1 MSEVTN
7 VTLPNGRTVKNV
19 PVGMS
24 QKELQDLLIKNEKV
38 SPDVFAQPKPQ
49 PKPEPTPEP
58 EVDFPW
64 YQDIYQYV
72 KGNVDL
78 PAGIA
83 GGVYGARKGAPLGPK
98 ASFLT
103 GMAGGV
109 LGTFGGKL
117 ASDVFTGEELNYEE
131 AFDDAMMSA
140 GIDVATL
147 GAFKVANP
155 LYTMVRS
162 KLKLTPKQAADDALE
177 TINKGLEAGTPES
190 LQATQKLLEEK
201 GATLTRFQTGM
212 ASAWEVFAEKLGQAG
227 LFSGRESAKNIAK
240 VNQAV
245 QESLDDITSSVRIRT
260 GDSPTEVGE
269 SILDV
274 ITAGRMAL
282 SDAYGEGLDVITK
295 GLSNK
300 NVDVTPLRNQLIAFQ
315 NKNRIKTAG
324 TVEVP
329 PSGSPFSSRK
339 KATQRRVTSYKTT
352 LDKDT
357 LAFIKQHVSG
367 VLEHPTMT
375 AEAMLKVDKMLTK
388 EMKKFGDINSKNY
401 NDTAA
406 KELGDLQ
413 NQIKTGVLDILKKT
427 DPKAAKQY
435 EQLKNDYSA
444 GMKGLLPEINA
455 RVIKN
460 AEKGSYDALG
470 KLLTTNSD
478 VSKINNMLKSID
490 NAYKQIGKRE
500 ALPNEIPYATAKE
513 AKTAI
518 RQSFLKNL
526 VSDVDSPNFDIKE
539 YANLAARFSKPSEKA
554 RLKAI
559 MGEDYGKV
567 NQLFNAMS
575 EASKTPDGNLGVLFL
590 RGKEFQ
596 TGSQLFQLGQG
607 ATLGAS
613 AFAGGVP
620 AAVGS
625 AALILGSPIFLSK
638 MAYNKKAVNRL
649 LAFNKANF
657 ADDIAREKAA
667 LFIVSD
673 VIDALTPEEQKEI
686 MDAIKLRPFANEE
699 M

>member
-1 MSEVTN
+1 MSEVMN
-7 VTLPNGRTVKNV
+7 VTLPNGQVVENV

-24 QKELQDLLIKNEKV
+24 QTELQDLLIKNEKV
-38 SPDVFAQPKPQ
+38 SPDVFAQ

-98 ASFLT
+98 ASFLG
-103 GMAGGV
+103 GMAGGAI
-109 LGTFGGKL
+109 GTFGGKL

-131 AFDDAMMSA
+131 AFDDAMLSA

-155 LYTMVRS
+155 LYTMVRNR
-162 KLKLTPKQAADDALE
+162 LKLTPKQAADDALE
-177 TINKGLEAGTPES
+177 IINKGLEAGTPES
-190 LQATQKLLEEK
+190 LQATQKILEEK

-245 QESLDDITSSVRIRT
+245 QESLNDITSSVRIRT

-282 SDAYGEGLDVITK
+282 SDAYGEGLDALST
-295 GLSNK
+295 GLSK
-300 NVDVTPLRNQLIAFQ
+300 NAVDVSPLKNQILAFQ
-315 NKNRIKTAG
+315 KQNTVLTRGRDAQGKIVTERKSLLSDETTNFINK
-324 TVEVP
+324 
-329 PSGSPFSSRK
+329 
-339 KATQRRVTSYKTT
+339 
-352 LDKDT
+352 
-357 LAFIKQHVSG
+357 H
-367 VLEHPTMT
+367 LENILQYPNMT
-375 AEAMLKVDKMLTK
+375 GDALLKIDKMLTQ
-388 EMKKFGDINSKNY
+388 EMKQFGDISSKNY
-401 NDTAA
+401 NDTVA
-406 KELGDLQ
+406 KQLGDLQ
-413 NQIKTGVLDILKKT
+413 NQIKTGVLDVLKKT

-455 RVIKN
+455 RVVKN

-478 VSKINNMLKSID
+478 VSKINNMLNSID
-490 NAYKQIGKRE
+490 NAYKQLAKTEG
-500 ALPNEIPYATAKE
+500 LPTEIAYGTAKE
-513 AKTAI
+513 AKAAI
-518 RQSFLKNL
+518 RRSFLKNL
-526 VSDVDSPNFDIKE
+526 MPKIDSPDFDISE
-539 YANLAARFSKPSEKA
+539 YASLAARFSKPSEKA

-559 MGEDYGKV
+559 MGEDYGQV

-596 TGSQLFQLGQG
+596 TGGELVKLGQG
-607 ATLGAS
+607 AALGAS
-613 AFAGGVP
+613 ATLGSAL
-620 AAVGS
+620 ATVGS

-686 MDAIKLRPFANEE
+686 MDAINLRPTPN
-699 M
+699 

>member
-1 MSEVTN
+1 MSEVMN
-7 VTLPNGRTVKNV
+7 VTLPNGQVVENV

-24 QKELQDLLIKNEKV
+24 QTELQDLLIKNEKV

-49 PKPEPTPEP
+49 PKPEPTSEP

-83 GGVYGARKGAPLGPK
+83 AGIYGTRLGAPYGPK
-98 ASFLT
+98 AAFAS
-103 GMAGGV
+103 GV
-109 LGTFGGKL
+109 VSSATATFGGKL
-117 ASDVFTGEELNYEE
+117 ASDVFTGEELDYED
-131 AFDDAMMSA
+131 AFDAAMMSA
-140 GIDVATL
+140 GLDVATL
-147 GAFKVANP
+147 GAFKAANP
-155 LYTMVRS
+155 LYTMVR
-162 KLKLTPKQAADDALE
+162 KRLKLTPKQAADDALE

-190 LQATQKLLEEK
+190 LQATQKILEEK

-227 LFSGRESAKNIAK
+227 LFSGRESANNIAK

-245 QESLDDITSSVRIRT
+245 QESLNDITSSVRIRT
-260 GDSPTEVGE
+260 GDAPNEVGE

-282 SDAYGEGLDVITK
+282 SDAYGEGLDALGTGLTK
-295 GLSNK
+295 K
-300 NVDVTPLRNQLIAFQ
+300 AVDVSPLKNQILAFQ
-315 NKNRIKTAG
+315 KQNTVLTRGRDAQGKIVTERKSLLSKETTDFINK
-324 TVEVP
+324 
-329 PSGSPFSSRK
+329 
-339 KATQRRVTSYKTT
+339 
-352 LDKDT
+352 
-357 LAFIKQHVSG
+357 H
-367 VLEHPTMT
+367 LEDILQYPNMT
-375 AEAMLKVDKMLTK
+375 GDSLLKIDKMLTQ
-388 EMKKFGDINSKNY
+388 EMKQFGDISSQNY
-401 NDTAA
+401 NDTVA
-406 KELGDLQ
+406 KQLGDLQ
-413 NQIKTGVLDILKKT
+413 NQIKTGVLDVLKKT

-490 NAYKQIGKRE
+490 NAYKQLGKRE

-620 AAVGS
+620 AAIGS
-625 AALILGSPIFLSK
+625 AALVLGSPIFLSK

-673 VIDALTPEEQKEI
+673 VIDALTTEEQQEI
-686 MDAIKLRPFANEE
+686 VDAIKLRPFANEE

>member
-1 MSEVTN
+1 MSEVTD
-7 VTLPNGRTVKNV
+7 VRLPSGELVKNV

-24 QKELQDLLIKNEKV
+24 QTELQDLLIKNEKV
-38 SPDVFAQPKPQ
+38 SPDVFAQ

-98 ASFLT
+98 ASFLG
-103 GMAGGV
+103 GMAGGAI
-109 LGTFGGKL
+109 GTFGGKL

-131 AFDDAMMSA
+131 AFDDAMLSA

-155 LYTMVRS
+155 LYTMVRNR
-162 KLKLTPKQAADDALE
+162 LKLTPKQAADDALE
-177 TINKGLEAGTPES
+177 IINKGLEAGTPES
-190 LQATQKLLEEK
+190 LQATQKILEEK

-245 QESLDDITSSVRIRT
+245 QESLNDITSSVRIRT

-282 SDAYGEGLDVITK
+282 SDAYGEGLDALST
-295 GLSNK
+295 GLSK
-300 NVDVTPLRNQLIAFQ
+300 NAVDVSPLKNQILAFQ
-315 NKNRIKTAG
+315 KQNTVLTRGRDAQGKIVTERKSLLSDETTNFINK
-324 TVEVP
+324 
-329 PSGSPFSSRK
+329 
-339 KATQRRVTSYKTT
+339 
-352 LDKDT
+352 
-357 LAFIKQHVSG
+357 H
-367 VLEHPTMT
+367 LEDILQYPNMT
-375 AEAMLKVDKMLTK
+375 GDSLLKIDKMLTQ
-388 EMKKFGDINSKNY
+388 EMKQFGDISSKNY
-401 NDTAA
+401 NDTVA
-406 KELGDLQ
+406 KQLGDLQ
-413 NQIKTGVLDILKKT
+413 NQIKTGVLDVLKKT

-455 RVIKN
+455 RVVKN

-478 VSKINNMLKSID
+478 VSKINNMLNSID
-490 NAYKQIGKRE
+490 NAYKQLAKTEG
-500 ALPNEIPYATAKE
+500 LPTEIAYGTAKE
-513 AKTAI
+513 AKAAI
-518 RQSFLKNL
+518 RRSFLKNL
-526 VSDVDSPNFDIKE
+526 MPKIDSPDFDISE
-539 YANLAARFSKPSEKA
+539 YASLAARFSKPSEKA

-559 MGEDYGKV
+559 MGEDYGQV

-596 TGSQLFQLGQG
+596 TGGELVKLGQG
-607 ATLGAS
+607 AALGAS
-613 AFAGGVP
+613 ALAGSP
-620 AAVGS
+620 LATVGS

-673 VIDALTPEEQKEI
+673 VIDALTPEEQQEI
-686 MDAIKLRPFANEE
+686 VDAIKLRPFANEE

>member
-83 GGVYGARKGAPLGPK
+83 GGIYGARKGAPLGPK
-98 ASFLT
+98 ASFLG
-103 GMAGGV
+103 GMAGGAI
-109 LGTFGGKL
+109 GTFGGKL
-117 ASDVFTGEELNYEE
+117 ASDVFTGEELDYED
-131 AFDDAMMSA
+131 AFDAAMMSA

-147 GAFKVANP
+147 GAFKALNP
-155 LYTMVRS
+155 LYVMVRS
-162 KLKLTPKQAADDALE
+162 KWITPQQAADDALKI
-177 TINKGLEAGTPES
+177 INKGLEAGTPES
-190 LQATQKLLEEK
+190 LQATQKILEEK

-227 LFSGRESAKNIAK
+227 LFSGRESAKNITK

-245 QESLDDITSSVRIRT
+245 QESLNDITSSVSLRT

-282 SDAYGEGLDVITK
+282 SDAYGEGLDSINTQ
-295 GLSNK
+295 LSK
-300 NVDVTPLRNQLIAFQ
+300 KTVDITPLKNQILAFQ
-315 NKNRIKTAG
+315 REQSI
-324 TVEVP
+324 VS
-329 PSGSPFSSRK
+329 SGVNELGE
-339 KATQRRVTSYKTT
+339 TVTSRQS
-352 LDKDT
+352 L
-357 LAFIKQHVSG
+357 LAKEATDFINKH
-367 VLEHPTMT
+367 LENILKYPNMT
-375 AEAMLKVDKMLTK
+375 GEALLKVDKMLTQ
-388 EMKKFGDINSKNY
+388 EMKEFGNVSSQTYNSTVDKQL
-401 NDTAA
+401 A
-406 KELGDLQ
+406 ELQ
-413 NQIKTGVLDILKKT
+413 HHIKTGVLDILKQA
-427 DPKAAKQY
+427 DPKVSQQYAK
-435 EQLKNDYSA
+435 LKNEYSE
-444 GMKGLLPEINA
+444 GLKGLLPEINST
-455 RVIKN
+455 VVKN
-460 AEKGSYDALG
+460 ADKGSYDALG

-490 NAYKQIGKRE
+490 NAYKQIGKRG
-500 ALPNEIPYATAKE
+500 ALPKEIPYATAKE
-513 AKTAI
+513 AKKAI

-539 YANLAARFSKPSEKA
+539 YAHLAARFSKPSEKA

-559 MGEDYGKV
+559 MGEDYGQV
-567 NQLFNAMS
+567 NQLFNAMA

-596 TGSQLFQLGQG
+596 TGTQLFQLGQG
-607 ATLGAS
+607 AALGAS
-613 AFAGGVP
+613 ATLGGIP

-625 AALILGSPIFLSK
+625 AALILGSPVFLSK

-649 LAFNKANF
+649 LAFNKADF
-657 ADDIAREKAA
+657 ADDIARERAA

-673 VIDALTPEEQKEI
+673 VLDALTPEEQQEI

>member
-1 MSEVTN
+1 MSEVMN
-7 VTLPNGRTVKNV
+7 VTLPNGQVVENV

-24 QKELQDLLIKNEKV
+24 QTELQDLLIKNEKV
-38 SPDVFAQPKPQ
+38 SPDVFAQ

-83 GGVYGARKGAPLGPK
+83 GGVYGARLGAPYGPK
-98 ASFLT
+98 ASFAS
-103 GMAGGV
+103 G
-109 LGTFGGKL
+109 LGLAATATFGGKL
-117 ASDVFTGEELNYEE
+117 ASDVLTGEELDYED
-131 AFDDAMMSA
+131 AFDAAMMSA
-140 GIDVATL
+140 GLDVATL
-147 GAFKVANP
+147 GAFKAANP
-155 LYTMVRS
+155 LYTMVRNR
-162 KLKLTPKQAADDALE
+162 LKLTPKQAADDALE

-190 LQATQKLLEEK
+190 LQATQKILEEK

-245 QESLDDITSSVRIRT
+245 QESLNDITSSVRIRT

-282 SDAYGEGLDVITK
+282 SDAYGEGLDALST
-295 GLSNK
+295 GLSK
-300 NVDVTPLRNQLIAFQ
+300 NAVDVSPLKNQILAFQ
-315 NKNRIKTAG
+315 KQNTVLTRGRDAQGKIVTERKSLLSDETTNFINK
-324 TVEVP
+324 
-329 PSGSPFSSRK
+329 
-339 KATQRRVTSYKTT
+339 
-352 LDKDT
+352 
-357 LAFIKQHVSG
+357 H
-367 VLEHPTMT
+367 LEDILQYPNMT
-375 AEAMLKVDKMLTK
+375 GDALLKIDKMLTQ
-388 EMKKFGDINSKNY
+388 EMKQFGDISSKNY
-401 NDTAA
+401 NDTVA
-406 KELGDLQ
+406 KQLGDLQ
-413 NQIKTGVLDILKKT
+413 NQIKTGVLDVLKKT

-478 VSKINNMLKSID
+478 VSKINNMLNSID
-490 NAYKQIGKRE
+490 NAYKQLAKTEG
-500 ALPNEIPYATAKE
+500 LPTEIAYGTAKE
-513 AKTAI
+513 AKAAV
-518 RQSFLKNL
+518 RRSFLKNL
-526 VSDVDSPNFDIKE
+526 MPKIDSPDFDISE
-539 YANLAARFSKPSEKA
+539 YASLAARFSKPSEKA

-559 MGEDYGKV
+559 MGEDYGQV

-596 TGSQLFQLGQG
+596 TGGELVKLGQG
-607 ATLGAS
+607 AALGAS
-613 AFAGGVP
+613 ATLGSAL
-620 AAVGS
+620 ATVGS

-673 VIDALTPEEQKEI
+673 VIDALTPEEQQELADEI
-686 MDAIKLRPFANEE
+686 DLRPTPN
-699 M
+699 

>member
-1 MSEVTN
+1 MSEVTD
-7 VTLPNGRTVKNV
+7 VRLPSGELVKNV

-24 QKELQDLLIKNEKV
+24 QTELQNLLIKNEKV
-38 SPDVFAQPKPQ
+38 SPDVFAQ

-98 ASFLT
+98 ASFLG
-103 GMAGGV
+103 GMAGGAI
-109 LGTFGGKL
+109 GTFGGKL

-131 AFDDAMMSA
+131 AFDDAMLSA

-155 LYTMVRS
+155 LYTMVRNR
-162 KLKLTPKQAADDALE
+162 LKLTPKQAADDALE
-177 TINKGLEAGTPES
+177 IINKGLEAGTPES
-190 LQATQKLLEEK
+190 LQATQKILEEK

-245 QESLDDITSSVRIRT
+245 QESLNDITSSVRIRT

-282 SDAYGEGLDVITK
+282 SDAYGEGLDALST
-295 GLSNK
+295 GLSK
-300 NVDVTPLRNQLIAFQ
+300 NAVDVSPLKNQILAFQ
-315 NKNRIKTAG
+315 KQNTVLTRGRDAQGKIVTERKSLLSDETTNFINK
-324 TVEVP
+324 
-329 PSGSPFSSRK
+329 
-339 KATQRRVTSYKTT
+339 
-352 LDKDT
+352 
-357 LAFIKQHVSG
+357 H
-367 VLEHPTMT
+367 LEDILQYPNMT
-375 AEAMLKVDKMLTK
+375 GDSLLKIDKMLTQ
-388 EMKKFGDINSKNY
+388 EMKQFGDISSKNY
-401 NDTAA
+401 NDTVA
-406 KELGDLQ
+406 KQLGDLQ
-413 NQIKTGVLDILKKT
+413 NQIKTGVLDVLKKT

-455 RVIKN
+455 RVVKN

-478 VSKINNMLKSID
+478 VSKINNMLNSID
-490 NAYKQIGKRE
+490 NAYKQLAKTEG
-500 ALPNEIPYATAKE
+500 LPTEIAYGTAKE
-513 AKTAI
+513 AKAAI
-518 RQSFLKNL
+518 RRSFLKNL
-526 VSDVDSPNFDIKE
+526 MPKIDSPDFDISE
-539 YANLAARFSKPSEKA
+539 YASLAARFSKPSEKA

-559 MGEDYGKV
+559 MGEDYGQV

-596 TGSQLFQLGQG
+596 TGGELVKLGQG
-607 ATLGAS
+607 AALGAS
-613 AFAGGVP
+613 ALAGSP
-620 AAVGS
+620 LATVGS

-673 VIDALTPEEQKEI
+673 VIDALTPEEQQEI
-686 MDAIKLRPFANEE
+686 VDAIKLRPFANEE

>member
-1 MSEVTN
+1 MSEVMN
-7 VTLPNGRTVKNV
+7 VTLPNGQVVENV

-24 QKELQDLLIKNEKV
+24 QTELQDLLIKNEKV
-38 SPDVFAQPKPQ
+38 SPDVFAQ

-98 ASFLT
+98 ASFLA
-103 GMAGGV
+103 GMAGGAV
-109 LGTFGGKL
+109 GTFGGKL
-117 ASDVFTGEELNYEE
+117 ASDVFTGEELDYED
-131 AFDDAMMSA
+131 AFDDALLSA
-140 GIDVATL
+140 GLDVATL
-147 GAFKVANP
+147 GAFKAANP
-155 LYTMVRS
+155 LYTMVR
-162 KLKLTPKQAADDALE
+162 KRLKLTPKQAADDALE

-190 LQATQKLLEEK
+190 LQATQKILEEK

-245 QESLDDITSSVRIRT
+245 QESLNDITSSVRIRT

-282 SDAYGEGLDVITK
+282 SDAYGEGLDALST
-295 GLSNK
+295 GLSK
-300 NVDVTPLRNQLIAFQ
+300 KAVDVSPLKNQILAFQ
-315 NKNRIKTAG
+315 KQNTVLTRGRDAQGKIVTERKSLLSDETTNFINK
-324 TVEVP
+324 
-329 PSGSPFSSRK
+329 
-339 KATQRRVTSYKTT
+339 
-352 LDKDT
+352 
-357 LAFIKQHVSG
+357 H
-367 VLEHPTMT
+367 LEDILQYPNMT
-375 AEAMLKVDKMLTK
+375 GDSLLKIDKMLTQ
-388 EMKKFGDINSKNY
+388 EMKQFGDISSKNY
-401 NDTAA
+401 NDTVA
-406 KELGDLQ
+406 KQLGDLQ

-444 GMKGLLPEINA
+444 GIKGLLPEINA
-455 RVIKN
+455 RVVKN

-490 NAYKQIGKRE
+490 NAYKQLAKTEG
-500 ALPNEIPYATAKE
+500 LPTEIAYGTAKE
-513 AKTAI
+513 AKAAI
-518 RQSFLKNL
+518 RRSFLKNL
-526 VSDVDSPNFDIKE
+526 MPKIDSPDFDISE
-539 YANLAARFSKPSEKA
+539 YASLAARFSKPSEKA

-559 MGEDYGKV
+559 MGEDYGQV

-596 TGSQLFQLGQG
+596 TGGELVKLGQG
-607 ATLGAS
+607 AALGAS
-613 AFAGGVP
+613 ATLGSAL
-620 AAVGS
+620 ATVGS

-673 VIDALTPEEQKEI
+673 VIDALTPEEQQQLADEI
-686 MDAIKLRPFANEE
+686 NLRPTPN
-699 M
+699 

>member
-1 MSEVTN
+1 MAETQSVR
-7 VTLPNGRTVKNV
+7 LPNGQVIKNV

-24 QKELQDLLIKNEKV
+24 QIELQNKLIQSGRV
-38 SPDVFAQPKPQ
+38 SENVFAK

-83 GGVYGARKGAPLGPK
+83 GGIYGAKKGAPLGPK
-98 ASFLT
+98 ASFLG
-103 GMAGGV
+103 GMAGGAI
-109 LGTFGGKL
+109 GTFGGKL
-117 ASDVFTGEELNYEE
+117 ASDVFTGEELDYED
-131 AFDDAMMSA
+131 AFDAAMMSA

-162 KLKLTPKQAADDALE
+162 KLKLTPQQAADDALE
-177 TINKGLEAGTPES
+177 IINKGLEAGTPES
-190 LQATQKLLEEK
+190 LQATQKILEEK

-227 LFSGRESAKNIAK
+227 LFSGRESAKNITK

-245 QESLDDITSSVRIRT
+245 QESLNDITSSVRIRT

-282 SDAYGEGLDVITK
+282 SDAYGEGLDALST
-295 GLSNK
+295 GLSK
-300 NVDVTPLRNQLIAFQ
+300 NAVDVSPLKNQILAFQ
-315 NKNRIKTAG
+315 KQNTVLTRGRDAQGRIVTERKSLLSDETTNFINK
-324 TVEVP
+324 
-329 PSGSPFSSRK
+329 
-339 KATQRRVTSYKTT
+339 
-352 LDKDT
+352 
-357 LAFIKQHVSG
+357 H
-367 VLEHPTMT
+367 LEDILQYPNMT
-375 AEAMLKVDKMLTK
+375 GDSLLKIDKMLTQ
-388 EMKKFGDINSKNY
+388 EMKQFGDISSKNY
-401 NDTAA
+401 NDTVA
-406 KELGDLQ
+406 KQLGDLQ

-478 VSKINNMLKSID
+478 VSKINNMLNSID
-490 NAYKQIGKRE
+490 NAYKQLAKTEG
-500 ALPNEIPYATAKE
+500 LPTEIAYGTAKE
-513 AKTAI
+513 AKAAI
-518 RQSFLKNL
+518 RRSFLKNL
-526 VSDVDSPNFDIKE
+526 MPKIDSPDFDISE

-559 MGEDYGKV
+559 MGEDYGQV

-596 TGSQLFQLGQG
+596 TGGELVKLGQG
-607 ATLGAS
+607 AALGAS
-613 AFAGGVP
+613 ALAGSP
-620 AAVGS
+620 LATVGS

-649 LAFNKANF
+649 LAFNKADF

-673 VIDALTPEEQKEI
+673 VIDALTPEEQQEI
-686 MDAIKLRPFANEE
+686 MDEIRLRPAANEE

>member
-1 MSEVTN
+1 MAETQSVR
-7 VTLPNGRTVKNV
+7 LPNGQVIKNV

-24 QKELQDLLIKNEKV
+24 QIELQNKLIQSGRV
-38 SPDVFAQPKPQ
+38 SENVFAK

-83 GGVYGARKGAPLGPK
+83 GGIYGAKKGAPLGPK
-98 ASFLT
+98 ASFLA
-103 GMAGGV
+103 GMAGGAV
-109 LGTFGGKL
+109 GTFGGKL
-117 ASDVFTGEELNYEE
+117 ASDVFTGEELDYED
-131 AFDDAMMSA
+131 AFDAAMMSA

-147 GAFKVANP
+147 GAFKALNP

-162 KLKLTPKQAADDALE
+162 KWITPQQAADDAIE
-177 TINKGLEAGTPES
+177 IINRGLEAGTPES
-190 LQATQKLLEEK
+190 LQATQKILEEK

-227 LFSGRESAKNIAK
+227 LFSGRESANNVAK

-245 QESLDDITSSVRIRT
+245 QESLNDITSSVRIRT

-478 VSKINNMLKSID
+478 VSKINNMLNSID
-490 NAYKQIGKRE
+490 NAYKQLAKTEG
-500 ALPNEIPYATAKE
+500 LPTEIAYGTAKE
-513 AKTAI
+513 AKAAI
-518 RQSFLKNL
+518 RRSFLKNL
-526 VSDVDSPNFDIKE
+526 MPKIDSPDFDISE

-559 MGEDYGKV
+559 MGEDYGQV

-596 TGSQLFQLGQG
+596 TGGELVKLGQG
-607 ATLGAS
+607 TALGAS
-613 AFAGGVP
+613 ALAGSP
-620 AAVGS
+620 LATVGS

-649 LAFNKANF
+649 LAFNKADF

-673 VIDALTPEEQKEI
+673 VIDALTPEEQQEI
-686 MDAIKLRPFANEE
+686 MDEIRLRPAANEE

>member
-1 MSEVTN
+1 MAETQSVR
-7 VTLPNGRTVKNV
+7 LPNGQVIKNV

-24 QKELQDLLIKNEKV
+24 QIELQNKLIQSGRV
-38 SPDVFAQPKPQ
+38 SENVFAK

-83 GGVYGARKGAPLGPK
+83 GGIYGARKGAPLGPK
-98 ASFLT
+98 ASFLG
-103 GMAGGV
+103 GMAGGAI
-109 LGTFGGKL
+109 GTFGGKL
-117 ASDVFTGEELNYEE
+117 ASDVFTGEELDYED
-131 AFDDAMMSA
+131 AFDAAMMSA

-147 GAFKVANP
+147 GAFKALNP
-155 LYTMVRS
+155 LYVMVRS
-162 KLKLTPKQAADDALE
+162 KWITPQQAADDALE
-177 TINKGLEAGTPES
+177 IINKGLEAGTPES
-190 LQATQKLLEEK
+190 LQATQKILEEK

-227 LFSGRESAKNIAK
+227 LFSGRESAKNITK

-245 QESLDDITSSVRIRT
+245 QESLNDITSSVSLRT
-260 GDSPTEVGE
+260 GDSPTEVGG

-282 SDAYGEGLDVITK
+282 SDAYGEGLDSINTQ
-295 GLSNK
+295 LSK
-300 NVDVTPLRNQLIAFQ
+300 KTVDITPLKNQILAFQ
-315 NKNRIKTAG
+315 REKSIVA
-324 TVEVP
+324 
-329 PSGSPFSSRK
+329 SGVNELGE
-339 KATQRRVTSYKTT
+339 TVTSRQS
-352 LDKDT
+352 L
-357 LAFIKQHVSG
+357 LAKEATDFINKH
-367 VLEHPTMT
+367 LENILKYPNMT
-375 AEAMLKVDKMLTK
+375 GEALLKVDKMLTQ
-388 EMKKFGDINSKNY
+388 EMKEFGNISSQTYNSTVDKQL
-401 NDTAA
+401 A
-406 KELGDLQ
+406 ELQ
-413 NQIKTGVLDILKKT
+413 HHIKTGVLDILKQA
-427 DPKAAKQY
+427 DPKVSQQYAK
-435 EQLKNDYSA
+435 LKNEYSE
-444 GMKGLLPEINA
+444 GLKGLLPEINST
-455 RVIKN
+455 VVKN
-460 AEKGSYDALG
+460 ADKGSYDALG

-478 VSKINNMLKSID
+478 VSKINNMLNSID
-490 NAYKQIGKRE
+490 NAYKQIGKRG
-500 ALPNEIPYATAKE
+500 ALPKEIPYATAKE

-518 RQSFLKNL
+518 RRSFLKNL
-526 VSDVDSPNFDIKE
+526 MPKIDSPNFDIKE

-559 MGEDYGKV
+559 MGEDYGQV

-596 TGSQLFQLGQG
+596 TGSELVKLGQG
-607 ATLGAS
+607 TALGAS
-613 AFAGGVP
+613 ALAGSP
-620 AAVGS
+620 LATVGS

-649 LAFNKANF
+649 LAFNKADF

-673 VIDALTPEEQKEI
+673 VIDALTPEEQQEI
-686 MDAIKLRPFANEE
+686 MDEIRLRPAANEE